1 MHERTSQSS
10 DALRANEKR
19 RRLWTHDISEAQNKI
34 PYSIIGIKDIFYI
47 YIYIYIY
54 FICIYYRLLS
64 YVPQHSF
71 LPFQLFRIQS
81 SFSSSS
87 SFIDPFLR
95 ANNPGCCK

>member
-47 YIYIYIY
+47 YIYIYI
-54 FICIYYRLLS
+54 FHMHILSIVIICS
-64 YVPQHSF
+64 SAF
-71 LPFQLFRIQS
+71 LPSFPIISHSELLFLLFIVYRSVPTRQQS
-81 SFSSSS
+81 W
-87 SFIDPFLR
+87 LL
-95 ANNPGCCK
+95 